1 LVSLFPGLGR
11 GRSSRNSLGAI
22 DDYKSARMI
31 YLCTS
36 KLFPATQAFKQAV
49 IQTIK
54 QIEDILTKKKIY
66 IYIYIRVHPRLQF
79 RVFLGFLKKNM

>member
-66 IYIYIRVHPRLQF
+66 IYIRVHPRLQF
-79 RVFLGFLKKNM
+79 RVFLGFLKKNI